1 MPQRLVQLSSSAN
14 PTELIE
20 FSPAPPASAP
30 GWTDKEL
37 AIHMTD
43 IATAT
48 RFNRETLQEL
58 ERTDKLPFAA
68 ELRRRAFEQFEA
80 MPVPSPDTEEWRY
93 TDLRDFDLGQFTPFV
108 EEARAETLDEV
119 KPGLLEAAG
128 PLGDRAGLSIQH
140 NSTVVTTHVDPSVAA
155 KGVIFTSLD
164 EAVRSHTELV
174 ERRVHDAVPTGRTR
188 FTALHGAFR
197 TGGTFIHIP
206 AGVSVELPLQTLT
219 YVDRDDL
226 AVFPH
231 TVLILEEGAE
241 LTFID
246 RYISPDLGCVL
257 SDAVV
262 EIYLGPGS
270 RLRYVSLQDWGRGV
284 THLAVQRAVL
294 DRDSDLRSLGVTFGA
309 SLSRSEVESVLEGD
323 GGSSEMLGVY
333 FADGDQHFD
342 HRSIQDH
349 RGSLTTSD
357 LLYKGVLK
365 GRSRTIYSG
374 TVIIQ
379 KGAHKCNA
387 YQTNRNILLSDQ
399 AKADSIP
406 NLEILSND
414 PVRCGHAASVGPV
427 DEDTLFYIQSRG
439 IPFEEARKLVV
450 FGFLQEVLDRVTL
463 AEVRQSLEGAIA
475 AELDREET

>member
-1 MPQRLVQLSSSAN
+1 MA
-14 PTELIE
+14 
-20 FSPAPPASAP
+20 
-30 GWTDKEL
+30 G
-37 AIHMTD
+37 
-43 IATAT
+43 TAT
-48 RFNRETLQEL
+48 KAPFSREAL
-58 ERTDKLPFAA
+58 EDLKRRDSRALARALRDK
-68 ELRRRAFEQFEA
+68 AFEEFDA
-80 MPVPSPDTEEWRY
+80 MPVPSPETEEWRY
-93 TDLRDFDLGQFTPFV
+93 TDLREFDLSAFSTAA
-108 EEARAETLDEV
+108 EEPLAQTLDEV
-119 KPGLLEAAG
+119 KPDLLEAAG
-128 PLGDRAGLSIQH
+128 PVGERAGLAIQH
-140 NSTVVTTHVDPSVAA
+140 NSTLITTHLDPEAAA
-155 KGVIFTSLD
+155 KGVLFTSLD
-164 EAVRSHTELV
+164 EAARTQGL
-174 ERRVHDAVPTGRTR
+174 ERHLHVAVPTGRTR

-197 TGGTFIHIP
+197 TGGTFVHVP
-206 AGVSVELPLQTLT
+206 RGVSVELPLQALT
-219 YVDRDDL
+219 YVDRDEL

-231 TVLILEEGAE
+231 TLIVLEEGAE

-246 RYISPDLGCVL
+246 RYVSPDLGRVL

-262 EIYLGPGS
+262 ELYLGPAS

-284 THLAVQRAVL
+284 THLSVQRAHVG
-294 DRDSDLRSLGVTFGA
+294 RDADLRSLGVAFGG
-309 SLSRSEVESVLEGD
+309 SLSRSEVESVLAED

-349 RGSLTTSD
+349 LGSLTTSD

-374 TVIIQ
+374 TVIIR

-387 YQTNRNILLSDQ
+387 YQTNRNILLSEQ

-427 DEDTLFYIQSRG
+427 DEDTLFYVQSRG
-439 IPFEEARKLVV
+439 IPFEEAMKLVV

-463 AEVRQSLEGAIA
+463 PEVRAGLQTAIA
-475 AELDREET
+475 AELES

>member
-1 MPQRLVQLSSSAN
+1 MA
-14 PTELIE
+14 
-20 FSPAPPASAP
+20 
-30 GWTDKEL
+30 G
-37 AIHMTD
+37 
-43 IATAT
+43 TAT
-48 RFNRETLQEL
+48 KAPFSREAL
-58 ERTDKLPFAA
+58 EDLKRRDSRALARALRDK
-68 ELRRRAFEQFEA
+68 AFEEFDA
-80 MPVPSPDTEEWRY
+80 MPVPSPETEEWRY
-93 TDLRDFDLGQFTPFV
+93 TDLREFDLSAFSTAA
-108 EEARAETLDEV
+108 EEPLAQTLDEV
-119 KPGLLEAAG
+119 KPDLLEAAG
-128 PLGDRAGLSIQH
+128 AVGERAGLAIQH
-140 NSTVVTTHVDPSVAA
+140 NSTLITTHLDPEAAA
-155 KGVIFTSLD
+155 KGVLFTSLD
-164 EAVRSHTELV
+164 EAARTQGL
-174 ERRVHDAVPTGRTR
+174 ERHLHVAVPTGRTR

-197 TGGTFIHIP
+197 TGGTFVHVP
-206 AGVSVELPLQTLT
+206 RGVSVELPLQTLT
-219 YVDRDDL
+219 YVDRDEL

-231 TVLILEEGAE
+231 TVIVLEEGAE

-246 RYISPDLGCVL
+246 RYVSPDLGRVL

-262 EIYLGPGS
+262 ELYLGPAS

-284 THLAVQRAVL
+284 THLSVQRAHVG
-294 DRDSDLRSLGVTFGA
+294 RDADLRSLGVAFGG
-309 SLSRSEVESVLEGD
+309 SLSRSEVESVLAED

-349 RGSLTTSD
+349 LGSLTTSD

-374 TVIIQ
+374 TVIIR

-387 YQTNRNILLSDQ
+387 YQTNRNILLSEQ

-427 DEDTLFYIQSRG
+427 DEDTLFYVQSRG
-439 IPFEEARKLVV
+439 IPFEEAMKLVV

-463 AEVRQSLEGAIA
+463 PEVRAGLQTAIA
-475 AELDREET
+475 AELES